1 MSPTHLDIL
10 GSDLSVT
17 HDTMTHI
24 TLTAPTYLQTDETY
38 TDEKDL
44 FQSLYLKMFGS
55 QHINDV
61 DFRSHDEQKL
71 PAELV
76 AK

>member
-1 MSPTHLDIL
+1 
-10 GSDLSVT
+10 
-17 HDTMTHI
+17 
-24 TLTAPTYLQTDETY
+24 
-38 TDEKDL
+38 
-44 FQSLYLKMFGS
+44 MFGS

-76 AK
+76 AKWEEALKKPYSSFYNLS